1 MLRGPFQSWVHLH
14 RFLPSGE
21 GCEMRDEIAWRL
33 YGGGLARRLGQPL
46 VQAMLHRAFDYR
58 HRVLR
63 ADLLRHRD
71 WSHRPRLGV
80 AVTGATGLIGRQLCA
95 FLSTGG
101 HLVRNVTRHPRPGSS
116 DIGWNPCQGCLDAS
130 AFEGLDA
137 VVHLAGE
144 GIAGR
149 WTPQH
154 KAEVLRSRVQGTQLL
169 SRALAGLER
178 PPRVLVC
185 ASAIGFYGDG
195 GARPLNED
203 SPAGTGF
210 LPEVCQAWEAATA
223 PAAQAGIRVVSI
235 RTGLVLT
242 PAGGALAA
250 MLPPFRLGLGGPTGS
265 GRQYWSWIAMD
276 DLLGVYHQALHDE
289 GLHGPVNG
297 VAGTCPNAEFARTL
311 GRVLGRPAVFA
322 LPAAVMLGLM
332 GEMGQELLL
341 AGARVQPERLGQRGF
356 RFDYPALESALAHVL
371 GRSEP

>member
-1 MLRGPFQSWVHLH
+1 
-14 RFLPSGE
+14 
-21 GCEMRDEIAWRL
+21 MRDEIAWRL
-33 YGGGLARRLGQPL
+33 HGGDLARRLGQPL
-46 VQAMLHRAFDYR
+46 VQAMLQRAFYYR

-63 ADLLRHRD
+63 TDLVRHRD
-71 WSHRPRLGV
+71 WSHRPRLRV
-80 AVTGATGLIGRQLCA
+80 AVTGATGLVGRQLCA

-101 HLVRNVTRHPRPGSS
+101 HLVRNVTRHPRFGSS
-116 DIGWNPCQGCLDAS
+116 DIGWNPRQGCLDAS

-185 ASAIGFYGDG
+185 ASAIGFYGDR
-195 GARPLNED
+195 GARPLSED

-223 PAAQAGIRVVSI
+223 PAAEAGIRVVSI

-276 DLLGVYHQALHDE
+276 DLLGVYHQALQDE
-289 GLHGPVNG
+289 GLQGPVNG

-311 GRVLGRPAVFA
+311 GRVLRRPALFP
-322 LPAAVMLGLM
+322 LPVAVVRGLL

-341 AGARVQPERLGQRGF
+341 AGARVQPERLDQRGF
-356 RFDYPALESALAHVL
+356 RFDYPDLESALVHVL
-371 GRSEP
+371 GRSKP